1 MGMCFALVE
10 FTFIWKR
17 NMHINGRIPLSL
29 STKHELLGWV
39 AGGWAAL
46 LVNEPLLTGVVPAQP
61 ENCYLM
67 LTAQV
72 NILLVFSIL

>member
-1 MGMCFALVE
+1 MEKKHAHQYHCPQVQSS
-10 FTFIWKR
+10 W
-17 NMHINGRIPLSL
+17 
-29 STKHELLGWV
+29 HELLVWV

-61 ENCYLM
+61 ENGYLM